1 MVLTGGTIEPSS
13 GGTSAGQTMDS
24 TFLSIVIPAYN
35 EELRIGRSLK
45 RVRLYLQS
53 KTFTAEVIVVDDGST
68 DRTADIAGRE
78 AETWAGL
85 RVLRNDRNRGKG
97 FSVRRGALQAR
108 GEYVLFTDA
117 DLSAPI
123 DQTGV
128 LIAALASTGADAAIG
143 SRALQRELIG
153 VHQPWFREWGGVCF
167 NWTVRLFTGLRLRDT
182 QCGLK
187 LFRLATT
194 RKAFEHL
201 KAERFGFD
209 PELLFLIKRWGG
221 RILEIPVRWDND
233 PGTTLNIWRDTA
245 RSFLEV
251 VQVRW
256 WALTGQYPP
265 AERATASRGARLA
278 GEPGPSVRG
287 RFGSA

>member
-1 MVLTGGTIEPSS
+1 MESL
-13 GGTSAGQTMDS
+13 
-24 TFLSIVIPAYN
+24 FLSIVIPAYN
-35 EELRIGRSLK
+35 EELRIGTSLG
-45 RVRLYLQS
+45 RIHRYLEA
-53 KTFTAEVIVVDDGST
+53 KTFTAEVIVVDDGSV
-68 DRTADIAGRE
+68 DRTVEVAGRA
-78 AETWAGL
+78 AEDWPAL
-85 RVLRNDRNRGKG
+85 RVIRNERNRGKG
-97 FSVRRGALQAR
+97 FSVRRGVLEAR

-123 DQTGV
+123 DQTGM

-153 VHQPWFREWGGVCF
+153 VHQPWFREWGGICF
-167 NWTVRLFTGLRLRDT
+167 NWTVRLVTGLRLRDT

-194 RKAFEHL
+194 RKAFQYL

-209 PELLFLIKRWGG
+209 PELLFLINRRGG
-221 RILEIPVRWDND
+221 CILEIPVRWDND
-233 PGTTLNIWRDTA
+233 PATTLDVWRDTA

-251 VQVRW
+251 LQVRW

-265 AERATASRGARLA
+265 AERRV
-278 GEPGPSVRG
+278 EPQAESV
-287 RFGSA
+287 APN

>member
-1 MVLTGGTIEPSS
+1 MEAP
-13 GGTSAGQTMDS
+13 
-24 TFLSIVIPAYN
+24 FLSIVIPAYN
-35 EELRIGRSLK
+35 EELRIGRSLN
-45 RVRLYLQS
+45 RIRLYLEA
-53 KTFTAEVIVVDDGST
+53 KTFSAEVIVVDDGSV
-68 DRTADIAGRE
+68 DRTVEVAGLE
-78 AETWAGL
+78 AENWPAL
-85 RVLRNDRNRGKG
+85 RVIRNERNRGKG
-97 FSVRRGALQAR
+97 FSVRRGVLEAG

-123 DQTGV
+123 GQTGM

-167 NWTVRLFTGLRLRDT
+167 NWTVRLFTGLKLRDT

-194 RKAFEHL
+194 RKAFQYL

-209 PELLFLIKRWGG
+209 PELLFLINRWGG
-221 RILEIPVRWDND
+221 RVLEIPVRWDDD
-233 PGTTLNIWRDTA
+233 PATTLDIWRDTA

-251 VQVRW
+251 MQVRW

-265 AERATASRGARLA
+265 PEHPVMPQSG
-278 GEPGPSVRG
+278 SV
-287 RFGSA
+287 AHN

>member
-1 MVLTGGTIEPSS
+1 MESP
-13 GGTSAGQTMDS
+13 
-24 TFLSIVIPAYN
+24 FLSIVVPAYN
-35 EELRIGRSLK
+35 EELRIGKSLN
-45 RVRLYLQS
+45 RIRLYLQT
-53 KTFTAEVIVVDDGST
+53 KTFTAEVIVVDDGSV
-68 DRTADIAGRE
+68 DKTAEVAGRA
-78 AETWAGL
+78 AEDWPAL
-85 RVLRNDRNRGKG
+85 RVIRNERNRGKG
-97 FSVRRGALQAR
+97 FSVRRGVLEAR

-123 DQTGV
+123 DQTGM
-128 LIAALASTGADAAIG
+128 LIAGLASTGADAAIG

-153 VHQPWFREWGGVCF
+153 VHQPWFREWGGICF

-221 RILEIPVRWDND
+221 RALEIPVRWDND
-233 PGTTLNIWRDTA
+233 PATTLNIWRDTA

-251 VQVRW
+251 IQVRW

-265 AERATASRGARLA
+265 ADRAAVTYQDAVTHTPRASI
-278 GEPGPSVRG
+278 RG
-287 RFGSA
+287 RIGPA

>member
-1 MVLTGGTIEPSS
+1 MESP
-13 GGTSAGQTMDS
+13 
-24 TFLSIVIPAYN
+24 FLSIVIPAYN
-35 EELRIGRSLK
+35 EELRVGRSLD
-45 RVRLYLQS
+45 RIHRYLQT
-53 KTFTAEVIVVDDGST
+53 KTFTTEVIVVDDGSV
-68 DRTADIAGRE
+68 DRTAEVTGRA
-78 AETWAGL
+78 AEDWPAL
-85 RVLRNDRNRGKG
+85 RVIRNERNRGKG
-97 FSVRRGALQAR
+97 FSVRRGVLEAR

-123 DQTGV
+123 AQTGM

-153 VHQPWFREWGGVCF
+153 VHQPWFREWGGICF
-167 NWTVRLFTGLRLRDT
+167 NWAVRLFTGLKLRDT

-194 RKAFEHL
+194 RKAFQYL

-209 PELLFLIKRWGG
+209 PELLFLIERWGG

-233 PGTTLNIWRDTA
+233 PATTLDIWRATMQ
-245 RSFLEV
+245 SFLEV

-256 WALTGQYPP
+256 WAMTRQYPP
-265 AERATASRGARLA
+265 AERPVVPQA
-278 GEPGPSVRG
+278 GSV
-287 RFGSA
+287 AQT